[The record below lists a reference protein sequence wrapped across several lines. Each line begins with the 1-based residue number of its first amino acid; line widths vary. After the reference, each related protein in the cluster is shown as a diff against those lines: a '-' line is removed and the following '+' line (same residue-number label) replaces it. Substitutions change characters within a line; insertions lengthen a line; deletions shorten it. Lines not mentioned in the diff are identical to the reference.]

1 VEVGAEVG
9 ANNVEAFLATA
20 AGAQRDFA
28 SLLDDLLIDEAAR
41 RASAS
46 RPATTL
52 DFLSVIDDLGQGL
65 VVSDHAATAGYRE
78 NAEERKADAAATP
91 PVAPQLPQPSID
103 PEDIARELGISGRK
117 KPDELDAIRR
127 RFALANHPDRVA
139 PEMRGVS
146 MVRMQVANM
155 LIDEA
160 KRARR
165 R

>member
-1 VEVGAEVG
+1 M
-9 ANNVEAFLATA
+9 ATA

-41 RASAS
+41 RASAT
-46 RPATTL
+46 RPATNL

-78 NAEERKADAAATP
+78 HAEERKAEATASTP
-91 PVAPQLPQPSID
+91 PIAPQLPQPSID
-103 PEDIARELGISGRK
+103 PEDIARELGLSGRK

-160 KRARR
+160 KRAKRR
-165 R
+165 

>member
-1 VEVGAEVG
+1 M
-9 ANNVEAFLATA
+9 ATA

-52 DFLSVIDDLGQGL
+52 DFLSVIDDLGQL
-65 VVSDHAATAGYRE
+65 VVSDQAAAAGYRE
-78 NAEERKADAAATP
+78 HADERKADAAAPLPAAVP
-91 PVAPQLPQPSID
+91 PAPQPSID
-103 PEDIARELGISGRK
+103 PEDIARELGLSGRK
-117 KPDELDAIRR
+117 KVQELDAIRR
-127 RFALANHPDRVA
+127 RFALANHPDRVPA
-139 PEMRGVS
+139 ELRGVS

-160 KRARR
+160 KRGKRG
-165 R
+165 

>member
-1 VEVGAEVG
+1 M
-9 ANNVEAFLATA
+9 ATA

-41 RASAS
+41 RASES
-46 RPATTL
+46 RPATSL

-78 NAEERKADAAATP
+78 HAEELKAEPSSAAL
-91 PVAPQLPQPSID
+91 VAPQLPQPSVD
-103 PEDIARELGISGRK
+103 PKDIARELGLTGGK
-117 KPDELDAIRR
+117 KPDELDAMRR

-139 PEMRGVS
+139 AEMRGVS

-160 KRARR
+160 KRGKRR
-165 R
+165 